1 MGGSVLFW
9 FRDDLRLA
17 DNPALDAAIATGL
30 PVHLFYIL
38 DQSDRHTRALG
49 GAQLWWLHHA
59 LETLSAAIAEKG
71 GTLSLYRG
79 DPSDLLPKLAKGYDA
94 DGVFWNRRYHKAQI
108 ALDKELKSSLEASGV
123 PVKSFNGHL
132 LREPWDVKSKTGTPM
147 KVFTPFWKAARE
159 NFEPASPLKSPKA
172 IVSPPV
178 SAKAPKPVKLSAL
191 ELLPTKPNWATEF
204 GAEWQPGETGAKAKL
219 DQFLKKGL
227 VGYAENRNRPDMP
240 STSRLA
246 PHLRFGDISIRQVW
260 HAAQLAVSSGKS
272 KASSEDLRVFTS
284 ELGWRE
290 FSYHLLFNQEDLGRI
305 NVQRRFDEFPWKNDK
320 KLLKAWQ
327 KGMTGYPI
335 VDAGMRELWRTGFM
349 HNRVRMIVASFL
361 VKHLLIDWRI
371 GEDWFWDTLLDA
383 DLANNAASWQWVAGS
398 GADAAP
404 YFRIFNPMLQG
415 EKFDPDGEYV
425 RKYVPEL
432 KNMSNRNIHAPWL
445 AKPLELQ
452 EAGVK
457 LGKTYPHP
465 IVEHDFAR
473 DRALSAFKS
482 LQEAA

>member
-17 DNPALDAAIATGL
+17 DNPALDAAVSTGL
-30 PVHLFYIL
+30 PVYLIYIH
-38 DQSDRHTRALG
+38 DHSGHHTRALG

-59 LETLSAAIAEKG
+59 LAALSDAIAEKG
-71 GTLSLYRG
+71 GSLSIYAG
-79 DPSDLLPKLAKGYDA
+79 DPADLLPKLAKAYDA
-94 DGVFWNRRYHKAQI
+94 QGVFWNRRYHKAQI
-108 ALDKELKSSLEASGV
+108 ALDTKLKSALEDTGI

-147 KVFTPFWKAARE
+147 KVFTPFWKAARDG
-159 NFEPASPLKSPKA
+159 FEPAAPLKVPKA
-172 IVSPPV
+172 ITSPAVS
-178 SAKAPKPVKLSAL
+178 SKALKPLTLDGLK
-191 ELLPTKPNWATEF
+191 LLPTKPDWAREF
-204 GAEWQPGETGAKAKL
+204 GLEWQPGEAGAKAKL
-219 DQFLKKGL
+219 DSFLKKGF
-227 VGYAENRNRPDMP
+227 VGYGENRNRPDMP

-290 FSYHLLFNQEDLGRI
+290 FSYHLLFNQEDIGKI
-305 NVQRRFDEFPWKNDK
+305 NVQRRFDDFPWKNDK

-327 KGMTGYPI
+327 KGTTGYPI

-371 GEDWFWDTLLDA
+371 GENWFWDTLLDA

-415 EKFDPDGEYV
+415 EKFDPEGDYV

-432 KNMSNRNIHAPWL
+432 RNLSNRNLHAPWL

-457 LGKTYPHP
+457 LGTTYPHP

-482 LQEAA
+482 LQDAA

>member
-1 MGGSVLFW
+1 MSGSALYW

-17 DNPALDAAIATGL
+17 DNPALDAAVSSGY

-38 DQSDRHTRALG
+38 DQSDAHTRALG

-59 LETLSAAIAEKG
+59 LRELGASIEARG
-71 GTLSLYRG
+71 GTLAIYKGNPL
-79 DPSDLLPKLAKGYDA
+79 DILPKLAKSYDA
-94 DGVFWNRRYHKAQI
+94 KAVFWNRRYHKAQI
-108 ALDKELKSSLEASGV
+108 ALDKELKTSLEATDI
-123 PVKSFNGHL
+123 PVKSFNAHL
-132 LREPWDVKSKTGTPM
+132 LREPWDVQSKTGTPM
-147 KVFTPFWKAARE
+147 KVFTPYWKASRE
-159 NFEPASPLKSPKA
+159 GFSPAQPLKLPKTIQSAPLSP
-172 IVSPPV
+172 
-178 SAKAPKPVKLSAL
+178 KAPKPVPLDRL
-191 ELLPTKPNWATEF
+191 GLLPTKPDWASEF
-204 GAEWQPGETGAKAKL
+204 GQYWQPGEAGAKAKL
-219 DQFLKKGL
+219 DTFLKIGF

-260 HAAQLAVSSGKS
+260 HTAQFAIESGKT

-290 FSYHLLFNQEDLGRI
+290 FSYHLMFNQEDIGRI
-305 NVQRRFDEFPWKNDK
+305 NVQRRFDEFPWQNDK

-327 KGMTGYPI
+327 RGQTGYPI
-335 VDAGMRELWRTGFM
+335 VDAGMRELWQTGFM

-361 VKHLLIDWRI
+361 VKHLLIDWRT

-404 YFRIFNPMLQG
+404 YFRIFNPILQG
-415 EKFDPDGEYV
+415 EKFDPEGHYV
-425 RKYVPEL
+425 REFVPEL
-432 KNMSNRNIHAPWL
+432 KGLSNKALHSPWL
-445 AKPLELQ
+445 AKPMELE
-452 EAGVK
+452 AGGVK

-482 LQEAA
+482 LKGAA

>member
-1 MGGSVLFW
+1 
-9 FRDDLRLA
+9 
-17 DNPALDAAIATGL
+17 
-30 PVHLFYIL
+30 
-38 DQSDRHTRALG
+38 
-49 GAQLWWLHHA
+49 
-59 LETLSAAIAEKG
+59 
-71 GTLSLYRG
+71 
-79 DPSDLLPKLAKGYDA
+79 
-94 DGVFWNRRYHKAQI
+94 
-108 ALDKELKSSLEASGV
+108 
-123 PVKSFNGHL
+123 
-132 LREPWDVKSKTGTPM
+132 
-147 KVFTPFWKAARE
+147 
-159 NFEPASPLKSPKA
+159 
-172 IVSPPV
+172 
-178 SAKAPKPVKLSAL
+178 
-191 ELLPTKPNWATEF
+191 
-204 GAEWQPGETGAKAKL
+204 
-219 DQFLKKGL
+219 
-227 VGYAENRNRPDMP
+227 
-240 STSRLA
+240 
-246 PHLRFGDISIRQVW
+246 
-260 HAAQLAVSSGKS
+260 
-272 KASSEDLRVFTS
+272 
-284 ELGWRE
+284 
-290 FSYHLLFNQEDLGRI
+290 
-305 NVQRRFDEFPWKNDK
+305 
-320 KLLKAWQ
+320 
-327 KGMTGYPI
+327 MTGYPI

>member
-1 MGGSVLFW
+1 MSGAVLFW

-17 DNPALDAAIATGL
+17 DNPALAAAVSTGL
-30 PVHLFYIL
+30 PVHLVYIL
-38 DQSDRHTRALG
+38 DQSGRHMRPLG

-59 LETLSAAIAEKG
+59 LSRLGDSIAEKG
-71 GTLSLYRG
+71 GTLAVYEG
-79 DPSDLLPKLAKGYDA
+79 DPSDILPKLVKSYQVER
-94 DGVFWNRRYHKAQI
+94 VFWNRRYHKDQI
-108 ALDKELKSSLEASGV
+108 ALDKDLKSTLEADGV

-147 KVFTPFWKAARE
+147 KVFTPFWKAARDG
-159 NFEPASPLKSPKA
+159 FEPAYPLKAPKSLT
-172 IVSPPV
+172 SPPV
-178 SAKAPKPVKLSAL
+178 SAKTPKPVKLGAL
-191 ELLPTKPNWATEF
+191 ELLPTKPDWSTEF
-204 GAEWQPGETGAKAKL
+204 GLEWQPGEAGAKAKL
-219 DQFLKKGL
+219 DTFLKRGF
-227 VGYAENRNRPDMP
+227 VGYADNRNRPDMP
-240 STSRLA
+240 STSRLS
-246 PHLRFGDISIRQVW
+246 PHLRFGDISIRQAW
-260 HAAQLAVSSGKS
+260 HAAHLAVESGKTG
-272 KASSEDLRVFTS
+272 ASSEDLRVFAA

-290 FSYHLLFNQEDLGRI
+290 FSYHLLFNQEDIGKI
-305 NVQRRFDEFPWKNDK
+305 NVQRRFDEFPWNNDK
-320 KLLKAWQ
+320 KNLKAWQ

-404 YFRIFNPMLQG
+404 YFRIFNPVLQG
-415 EKFDPDGEYV
+415 EKFDPDGAYV
-425 RKYVPEL
+425 RHYVPEL
-432 KNMSNRNIHAPWL
+432 KNLPPRILHAPWL

-452 EAGVK
+452 SAGVK
-457 LGKTYPHP
+457 LGQTYPNP

-482 LQEAA
+482 LKGAA